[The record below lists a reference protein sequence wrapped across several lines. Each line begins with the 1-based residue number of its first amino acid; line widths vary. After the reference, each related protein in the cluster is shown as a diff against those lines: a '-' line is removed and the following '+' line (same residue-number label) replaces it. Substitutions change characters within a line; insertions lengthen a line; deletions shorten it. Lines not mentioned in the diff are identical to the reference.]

1 MNLRAPPATWVT
13 LALCAGAT
21 LAEGFDIQST
31 GLVAPQYRAEFHL
44 DHSQQGLIFG
54 LNNFGMFAGSIVV
67 GWATDRFGRRWAAI
81 LSMVLFGAFSVACA
95 FARSGNQFALLR
107 FLLGL
112 CLGGSMANVIAIT
125 AEAGSAAHRVARV
138 TVMSSALAVGGA
150 IPGVILGLW
159 PQLGWR
165 WIYQLGGWAPIAV
178 GVAMWLKLA
187 ESAPYLEARR
197 RLGARSGAPP
207 RINAFLEL
215 LSRGRRAASLMLWL
229 AALLTFLVYY
239 VSNNW
244 LPSLLV
250 ERAFS
255 TRQASFSAA
264 LFTSGGAVGT
274 ILVGLLLGVASRGLM
289 TLVVFS
295 GCIAALFALAFA
307 TGAGPIP
314 RSMIMPAVFALGLF
328 VTTAKN
334 MLYGVAPLYYPA
346 PIRGTGVGTALAFG
360 RIGSILGPAA
370 AGLLLGAGQGAERVL
385 LDLAPVMIM
394 AMLACLLLARMHDA
408 DDVNLPGEATDVL
421 IDRS

>member
-1 MNLRAPPATWVT
+1 MNLRSTVDAAVSQPLTARWVT
-13 LALCAGAT
+13 LALCAAAT
-21 LAEGFDIQST
+21 LVEGFDIQST

-44 DHSQQGLIFG
+44 DHSQQGMIFG

-67 GWATDRFGRRWAAI
+67 GWATDRIGRRWAAI
-81 LSMVLFGAFSVACA
+81 LSMLSFGAFSVACA
-95 FARSGNQFALLR
+95 FAQSGNQFALLR

-112 CLGGSMANVIAIT
+112 CLGGSMANIIAIT
-125 AEAGSAAHRVARV
+125 AEAGPAAGRVGRV

-159 PQLGWR
+159 PLLGWR

-178 GVAMWLKLA
+178 GTLMWLKLA
-187 ESAPYLEARR
+187 ESVPYLMARR
-197 RLGARSGAPP
+197 EVASRSADGQP
-207 RINAFLEL
+207 RANAFLEL
-215 LSRGRRAASLMLWL
+215 LSRARRAATLMLWL

-274 ILVGLLLGVASRGLM
+274 ILVGLLLGVATRGLM
-289 TLVVFS
+289 TLIVFIGS
-295 GCIAALFALAFA
+295 IAALFALAFA
-307 TGAGPIP
+307 NGV
-314 RSMIMPAVFALGLF
+314 SLIMPAVFALGLF

-360 RIGSILGPAA
+360 RIGSILGPTA
-370 AGLLLGAGQGAERVL
+370 AGMLLGAGQGAERVL
-385 LDLAPVMIM
+385 LELAPVMIV
-394 AMLACLLLARMHDA
+394 AMFACLVLARMHIVDDA
-408 DDVNLPGEATDVL
+408 
-421 IDRS
+421 

>member
-1 MNLRAPPATWVT
+1 MNARPPPATWVT

-21 LAEGFDIQST
+21 LVEGFDIQST

-44 DHSQQGLIFG
+44 DHAQQGLIFG
-54 LNNFGMFAGSIVV
+54 LNNFGMFAGSILV

-81 LSMVLFGAFSVACA
+81 LSMISFGAFSVACA
-95 FARSGNQFALLR
+95 FARSGDEFALLR

-112 CLGGSMANVIAIT
+112 CLGGSMANVIALT
-125 AEAGSAAHRVARV
+125 AEAGPAAGRMGRV

-159 PQLGWR
+159 PHLGWR
-165 WIYQLGGWAPIAV
+165 WIYQLGGWAPILV
-178 GVAMWLKLA
+178 GMLMWMKLA

-197 RLGARSGAPP
+197 HHLLRSAGAPP
-207 RINAFLEL
+207 RVNAFLQL
-215 LSRGRRAASLMLWL
+215 LSRGRRAATLMLWL

-250 ERAFS
+250 ERSFS

-274 ILVGLLLGVASRGLM
+274 ILVGLLLGIAGRGLM
-289 TLVVFS
+289 TLIVFA
-295 GCIAALFALAFA
+295 GCVAALCALAFA
-307 TGAGPIP
+307 DGVGL
-314 RSMIMPAVFALGLF
+314 IMPAVFALGLF

-346 PIRGTGVGTALAFG
+346 AIRGTGVGTALAFG
-360 RIGSILGPAA
+360 RFGSILGPAA
-370 AGLLLGAGQGAERVL
+370 AGMLLGAGQGAERVL
-385 LDLAPVMIM
+385 LELVPVMVM
-394 AMLACLLLARMHDA
+394 AMLACLALTRLHDA
-408 DDVNLPGEATDVL
+408 DDTIIPGDANHVV